1 MGVHALLGRVTRAA
15 PKGPGRHRGPFL
27 FLDCAQMFTVEYRAR
42 VREALIE
49 KARRDARIE
58 SAAAVGGSAHGEG
71 DPWSDVDLS
80 FGVATTASRDEVLEG
95 WTRDIRRDYSAVTL
109 FDLPVQSSIYRV
121 FLFPG
126 ALQVDLSFTTAAGFG
141 ARGPSFALLF
151 GTAVELA
158 RPSPASPRQ
167 EFGLAVHHAVRA
179 RYCIARGRP
188 WQAEHWTHQVRDL
201 ALTLAC
207 RRLGLEAGLARGFDA
222 LPEAILNAAEAALVR
237 TIEPTELLRALAA
250 SVQLLM
256 TEASGAHADAVAIES
271 MLREIL
277 D

>member
-1 MGVHALLGRVTRAA
+1 
-15 PKGPGRHRGPFL
+15 
-27 FLDCAQMFTVEYRAR
+27 MFTVAYRAR

-49 KARRDARIE
+49 KARHDTRIE

-80 FGVATTASRDEVLEG
+80 FGVASAASRDEVLEG
-95 WTRDIRRDYSAVTL
+95 WTLDIGRDYDAVAL

-126 ALQVDLSFTTAAGFG
+126 ALQVDLSFTPAAGFG
-141 ARGPSFALLF
+141 ARGPHFALLF
-151 GTAVELA
+151 GTAIEPA
-158 RPSPASPRQ
+158 PPTSASPRQ

-179 RYCIARGRP
+179 RYCIARGRQL
-188 WQAEHWTHQVRDL
+188 QAEHWTHQVRDL

-207 RRLGLEAGLARGFDA
+207 RRLGLEAGLGRGFDA
-222 LPEAILNAAEAALVR
+222 LPEPIRTAAEAALVK
-237 TIEPTELLRALAA
+237 TVEPTELLRALTA

-256 TEASGAHADAVAIES
+256 AEAAGVHAEAEAIES
-271 MLREIL
+271 MLHEIL

>member
-1 MGVHALLGRVTRAA
+1 
-15 PKGPGRHRGPFL
+15 
-27 FLDCAQMFTVEYRAR
+27 MFTVEYRTR
-42 VREALIE
+42 VREELIA
-49 KARRDARIE
+49 KARSDPRVE
-58 SAAAVGGSAHGEG
+58 SAAAVGGSARGEG

-80 FGVATTASRDEVLEG
+80 FGIASAASRDEVLEG
-95 WTRDIRRDYSAVTL
+95 WTRDIRRDYDAVTL
-109 FDLPVQSSIYRV
+109 FDLPVQPSIYRV

-126 ALQVDLSFTTAAGFG
+126 ALQVDLSFCPTADFG
-141 ARGPSFALLF
+141 ARGPHFALLF
-151 GTAVELA
+151 GTAGELVQ
-158 RPSPASPRQ
+158 PSPASPRQ

-207 RRLGLEAGLARGFDA
+207 RRLGLEAGLGRGFDR
-222 LPEAILNAAEAALVR
+222 LPEAILNAAEDALVKAV
-237 TIEPTELLRALAA
+237 EPTELLRALAA
-250 SVQLLM
+250 SVRLLM
-256 TEASGAHADAVAIES
+256 AEASGVHADADAIES